1 MGKQRVRVGKIDF
14 SFLIIV
20 LMLVIYGL
28 IMVFS
33 ASSASAHHY
42 QGDTLYFIKRQ
53 LIWAV
58 LGVIAMFV
66 IARIPYK
73 VVKKLAFPIFIVSV
87 VCLVLVPIVGKEIN
101 GAKRWLGIGSLGFQ
115 PSELAKFAM
124 IIFLSKL
131 IADNKFDLN
140 DYIKGFWA
148 YLCIIGGVALLIL
161 VEPHLSGA
169 IVVALTSFVILF
181 MAGAKG
187 KHIATLFPMGA
198 GALVVAIIIEPYR
211 MKRFITFL
219 DPFADTLGDGWQV
232 VQSLYAIGSGGL
244 FGLGLGQSRQKFL
257 YIPEPH
263 NDFIFSIICEEL
275 GFVGAVFTIIL
286 FVMLIWRGIRIS
298 ILAPDKFSSLLS
310 GGIMSLVAIQVLMN
324 IAVVTSSM
332 PATGVPLPFFS
343 YGGTSLLF
351 MLASMGVML
360 NISRYS
366 TRNINGK

>member
-124 IIFLSKL
+124 IIFVTLPILCVYPYFQKY
-131 IADNKFDLN
+131 F
-140 DYIKGFWA
+140 IK
-148 YLCIIGGVALLIL
+148 
-161 VEPHLSGA
+161 
-169 IVVALTSFVILF
+169 
-181 MAGAKG
+181 
-187 KHIATLFPMGA
+187 
-198 GALVVAIIIEPYR
+198 
-211 MKRFITFL
+211 
-219 DPFADTLGDGWQV
+219 
-232 VQSLYAIGSGGL
+232 
-244 FGLGLGQSRQKFL
+244 
-257 YIPEPH
+257 
-263 NDFIFSIICEEL
+263 
-275 GFVGAVFTIIL
+275 
-286 FVMLIWRGIRIS
+286 
-298 ILAPDKFSSLLS
+298 
-310 GGIMSLVAIQVLMN
+310 
-324 IAVVTSSM
+324 
-332 PATGVPLPFFS
+332 
-343 YGGTSLLF
+343 
-351 MLASMGVML
+351 GVML
-360 NISRYS
+360 GSL
-366 TRNINGK
+366 KE

>member
-1 MGKQRVRVGKIDF
+1 MGSNRARAGKVDF

-58 LGVIAMFV
+58 LGVIAMIV
-66 IARIPYK
+66 ISNIPYK
-73 VVKKLAFPIFIVSV
+73 VVKKLAFPIFAVSV
-87 VCLVLVPIVGKEIN
+87 VCLALVPIIGKEIN
-101 GAKRWLGIGSLGFQ
+101 GAKRWLGFGSLGFQ

-131 IADNKFDLN
+131 LADNRFDLN
-140 DYIKGFWA
+140 NVKGFWT
-148 YLCIIGGVALLIL
+148 YLCIIGGIALIILI
-161 VEPHLSGA
+161 EPHLSGA
-169 IVVALTSFVILF
+169 MVVALTSVVILY

-187 KHIATLFPMGA
+187 KHLGTLLPMGA
-198 GALVVAIIIEPYR
+198 GALAVAIIIEPYR
-211 MKRFITFL
+211 MKRFTTFL
-219 DPFADTLGDGWQV
+219 NPFADTLGDGWQV

-275 GFVGAVFTIIL
+275 GFVGAVFTILL

-366 TRNINGK
+366 ARNTNRK